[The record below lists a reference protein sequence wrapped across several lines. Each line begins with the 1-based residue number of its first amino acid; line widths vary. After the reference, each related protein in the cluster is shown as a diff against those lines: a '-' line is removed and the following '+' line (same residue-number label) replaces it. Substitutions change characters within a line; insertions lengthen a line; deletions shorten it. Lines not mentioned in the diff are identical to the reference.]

1 MDTLMMAD
9 PPTDSQASA
18 SGSGDLAPG
27 MVLDGRFELIDLV
40 ARSNMASI
48 FKAYDLK
55 AGEAVAIKAPLM
67 SVESDLGGYER
78 FQREEEI
85 GLTLDHPS
93 ILKFIKVDGKKSR
106 PYLVMEFI
114 EGEML
119 ADRMARIKPMPEN
132 DAARIVSGV
141 CDALDYLYRRGIVH
155 RDLKP
160 QNIILCRDGSL
171 RLIDFGLAR
180 TAKSRRLTFAGLTSV
195 MGTPDYIA
203 PEQVKGKRGDHQ
215 SDIYSLG
222 AILYEM
228 VTGSAPFD
236 GENPYII
243 MNVRLTG
250 DPQAP
255 RARNP
260 KLTPVMEEII
270 LHAME
275 RSPGQR
281 YLSALVMKRELDN
294 CHLVDLTNRHLR
306 LRAPRPWKSRLRLWQ
321 VIAVFVLLQ
330 VALFFALLLYFKS
343 HH

>member
-1 MDTLMMAD
+1 MVAE
-9 PPTDSQASA
+9 PPVPDCASA
-18 SGSGDLAPG
+18 GGELTPG

-55 AGEAVAIKAPLM
+55 TNEAVAIKAPLL

-78 FQREEEI
+78 FKREEEI

-93 ILKFIKVDGKKSR
+93 ILKFVKVGGEKSR
-106 PYLVMEFI
+106 PYIVMEFL
-114 EGEML
+114 EGETL
-119 ADRMARIKPMPEN
+119 TGRMARIKPMPESE
-132 DAARIVSGV
+132 AARIVSGV

-228 VTGSAPFD
+228 VTGTTPFE
-236 GENPYII
+236 GENPYVI
-243 MNVRLTG
+243 MNMRLTG

-255 RARNP
+255 RVLNP
-260 KLTPVMEEII
+260 RLTPVMEEII

-294 CHLVDLTNRHLR
+294 CHMVDLTNRHLR
-306 LRAPRPWKSRLRLWQ
+306 LREPQPWKKNLSLWKM
-321 VIAVFVLLQ
+321 IAGFVLLQ
-330 VALFFALLLYFKS
+330 AILFFALLLHFKS

>member
-1 MDTLMMAD
+1 METLMIAD
-9 PPTDSQASA
+9 PPSDGQASA
-18 SGSGDLAPG
+18 GGELTPG
-27 MVLDGRFELIDLV
+27 MVLDGRFDLIELV

-48 FKAYDLK
+48 FKAYDLETH
-55 AGEAVAIKAPLM
+55 EAVAIKVPLL

-78 FQREEEI
+78 FKREEEI
-85 GLTLDHPS
+85 GLSLDHPS
-93 ILKFIKVDGKKSR
+93 ILKFIKVEGEKSR
-106 PYLVMEFI
+106 RYIVMEFF
-114 EGEML
+114 EGETL
-119 ADRMARIKPMPEN
+119 AERMARIKPMPEN
-132 DAARIVSGV
+132 EAARIVSGV

-180 TAKSRRLTFAGLTSV
+180 AAKSRRLTFAGLTSV

-215 SDIYSLG
+215 SDVYSLG

-228 VTGSAPFD
+228 VTGTTPFE
-236 GENPYII
+236 GENPYVI
-243 MNVRLTG
+243 MNMRLTG

-255 RARNP
+255 RALNP
-260 KLTPVMEEII
+260 SLTPVMEEII

-275 RSPGQR
+275 RNPSQR

-294 CHLVDLTNRHLR
+294 CHMVDLTNRHLR
-306 LRAPRPWKSRLRLWQ
+306 LRAPQPWKTKLPLWKM
-321 VIAVFVLLQ
+321 IAGLVLLQ
-330 VALFFALLLYFKS
+330 VVLFFLLLLHFKS

>member
-1 MDTLMMAD
+1 MKTLMIAD
-9 PPTDSQASA
+9 PPSDGQASA
-18 SGSGDLAPG
+18 GGELTAG
-27 MVLDGRFELIDLV
+27 MVLDDRFDLIELV

-55 AGEAVAIKAPLM
+55 THEAVAIKAPLL

-78 FQREEEI
+78 FKREEEI
-85 GLTLDHPS
+85 GLSLDHPS
-93 ILKFIKVDGKKSR
+93 ILKFIKVEGEKSR
-106 PYLVMEFI
+106 RYIVMEFF
-114 EGEML
+114 EGETL
-119 ADRMARIKPMPEN
+119 AERMARIKPMPEN
-132 DAARIVSGV
+132 EAARIVSGV

-180 TAKSRRLTFAGLTSV
+180 AAKSRRLTFAGLTSV

-203 PEQVKGKRGDHQ
+203 PEQVKGRRGDHQ
-215 SDIYSLG
+215 SDVYSLG

-228 VTGSAPFD
+228 VTGTTPFE
-236 GENPYII
+236 GENPYVI
-243 MNVRLTG
+243 MNMRLTG

-255 RARNP
+255 RALNSS
-260 KLTPVMEEII
+260 LTPVMEEII

-275 RSPGQR
+275 RNPSQR

-294 CHLVDLTNRHLR
+294 CHMVDLTNRHLR
-306 LRAPRPWKSRLRLWQ
+306 LRAPQPWKTKLPFWKM
-321 VIAVFVLLQ
+321 IAGLVLLQ
-330 VALFFALLLYFKS
+330 VVLFFLLLLHFKS
-343 HH
+343 QH

>member
-1 MDTLMMAD
+1 MVAD
-9 PPTDSQASA
+9 PPSAGRASA
-18 SGSGDLAPG
+18 SGELTPG
-27 MVLDGRFELIDLV
+27 MVLDDRFDLIELV

-48 FKAYDLK
+48 FKAYDLQTH
-55 AGEAVAIKAPLM
+55 AAVAIKVPLL

-78 FQREEEI
+78 FRREEEI
-85 GLTLDHPS
+85 GLSLDHPS
-93 ILKFIKVDGKKSR
+93 ILKFIKVDSEKSR
-106 PYLVMEFI
+106 PYIVMEFF
-114 EGEML
+114 EGETL
-119 ADRMARIKPMPEN
+119 AERMARIKPMPEN
-132 DAARIVSGV
+132 EAARIVSGV

-180 TAKSRRLTFAGLTSV
+180 TAKSRRLTFAGFTSV

-215 SDIYSLG
+215 SDVYSLG

-228 VTGSAPFD
+228 VTGTTPFE
-236 GENPYII
+236 GENPYVI
-243 MNVRLTG
+243 MNMRLTG

-255 RARNP
+255 RALNP
-260 KLTPVMEEII
+260 SLTPTMEEII

-275 RSPGQR
+275 RSPNQR

-294 CHLVDLTNRHLR
+294 CHMVDLTNRHLR
-306 LRAPRPWKSRLRLWQ
+306 LRAPQPWKSNQSLWKM
-321 VIAVFVLLQ
+321 IAGFVLLQ
-330 VALFFALLLYFKS
+330 VILFFILLLHFKS

>member
-1 MDTLMMAD
+1 METLMIAD
-9 PPTDSQASA
+9 PPSHGQASA
-18 SGSGDLAPG
+18 SGELTPG
-27 MVLDGRFELIDLV
+27 MVLDDRFDLIELV

-55 AGEAVAIKAPLM
+55 THEAVAIKVPLL

-78 FQREEEI
+78 FKREEEI
-85 GLTLDHPS
+85 GLSLDHPS
-93 ILKFIKVDGKKSR
+93 ILRFTKVDGEKSR
-106 PYLVMEFI
+106 PYIVMEFF
-114 EGEML
+114 EGETL
-119 ADRMARIKPMPEN
+119 AERMARIKPMPEN
-132 DAARIVSGV
+132 EAARIVSGV

-180 TAKSRRLTFAGLTSV
+180 TAKSRRLTFAGFTSV

-215 SDIYSLG
+215 SDVYSLG

-228 VTGSAPFD
+228 VTGTTPFE
-236 GENPYII
+236 GENPYVI
-243 MNVRLTG
+243 MNMRLTG

-255 RARNP
+255 RTLNP
-260 KLTPVMEEII
+260 NLTPVMEEII
-270 LHAME
+270 LHALE

-294 CHLVDLTNRHLR
+294 CHMVDLTNRHLR
-306 LRAPRPWKSRLRLWQ
+306 LRKPQPWKNKLSLWKM
-321 VIAVFVLLQ
+321 IAGFVLLQ
-330 VALFFALLLYFKS
+330 AALFFLLLWHFQS
-343 HH
+343 QH

>member
-1 MDTLMMAD
+1 METLMVAEPPAD
-9 PPTDSQASA
+9 NGAPT
-18 SGSGDLAPG
+18 GGELAAG
-27 MVLDGRFELIDLV
+27 MLLDGRFELIDLV
-40 ARSNMASI
+40 ARSNMALI

-55 AGEAVAIKAPLM
+55 TGEPVAVKAPLL
-67 SVESDLGGYER
+67 SVESDVGGYER
-78 FQREEEI
+78 FQREQEI

-93 ILKFIKVDGKKSR
+93 ILKFIPVEGEKSR
-106 PYLVMEFI
+106 PYLVMEFL
-114 EGEML
+114 EGETL
-119 ADRMARIKPMPEN
+119 SERMARIKPMPEGE
-132 DAARIVSGV
+132 AARIVSGV

-195 MGTPDYIA
+195 LGTPDYIA
-203 PEQVKGKRGDHQ
+203 PEQVRGKRGDHQ
-215 SDIYSLG
+215 SDVYSLG

-228 VTGSAPFD
+228 VTGVPPFE
-236 GENPYII
+236 GENPYVI
-243 MNVRLTG
+243 MNMRLTG

-255 RARNP
+255 RALNP
-260 KLTPVMEEII
+260 RLTPVMEEII

-275 RSPGQR
+275 RSPSQR

-294 CHLVDLTNRHLR
+294 CHMVDLTNRHLR
-306 LRAPRPWKSRLRLWQ
+306 LRASQPWKSKLPLWKI
-321 VIAVFVLLQ
+321 IAGFVLLQ
-330 VALFFALLLYFKS
+330 AVLFFALLLHFQS

>member
-1 MDTLMMAD
+1 METLMMAD
-9 PPTDSQASA
+9 PPTDGQASA
-18 SGSGDLAPG
+18 GGELTPG
-27 MVLDGRFELIDLV
+27 VVLDGRFDLIDLV
-40 ARSNMASI
+40 SRSNMASI

-55 AGEAVAIKAPLM
+55 TSETVAIKAPLL

-78 FQREEEI
+78 FKREEEI
-85 GLTLDHPS
+85 GLTLGHPS
-93 ILKFIKVDGKKSR
+93 VLRFIEVDGEKSR
-106 PYLVMEFI
+106 PYIVMEFL
-114 EGEML
+114 EGETL
-119 ADRMARIKPMPEN
+119 AERMARVKPMPEN
-132 DAARIVSGV
+132 EAARIVSGV

-215 SDIYSLG
+215 SDVYSLG
-222 AILYEM
+222 AILYEL
-228 VTGSAPFD
+228 VTGTTPFE
-236 GENPYII
+236 GENPYVI
-243 MNVRLTG
+243 MNLRLTG

-255 RARNP
+255 RAVNP
-260 KLTPVMEEII
+260 NLTPVMEEII

-275 RSPGQR
+275 RNPSQR

-294 CHLVDLTNRHLR
+294 CHMVDLTNRHLR
-306 LRAPRPWKSRLRLWQ
+306 LRASRPWKSNLRFWKML
-321 VIAVFVLLQ
+321 VGFVLLQ
-330 VALFFALLLYFKS
+330 VILFFLLLLHFKS
-343 HH
+343 HP

>member
-1 MDTLMMAD
+1 METLMIAD
-9 PPTDSQASA
+9 PPTEGQASA
-18 SGSGDLAPG
+18 SGELTPG
-27 MVLDGRFELIDLV
+27 MVLDGRFDLIDLV
-40 ARSNMASI
+40 SRSNMAAI

-55 AGEAVAIKAPLM
+55 TGEAVAIKAPLL
-67 SVESDLGGYER
+67 SVESDLGGFER
-78 FQREEEI
+78 FKREEEI

-93 ILKFIKVDGKKSR
+93 VLKFIKVEGEKCR
-106 PYLVMEFI
+106 PYIVMEFL
-114 EGEML
+114 EGETL
-119 ADRMARIKPMPEN
+119 AERMARIKPMPE
-132 DAARIVSGV
+132 DEAARIVSGV
-141 CDALDYLYRRGIVH
+141 CDALNYLYRRGIVH

-215 SDIYSLG
+215 SDVYSLG

-228 VTGSAPFD
+228 VTGATPFE
-236 GENPYII
+236 GENPYVI
-243 MNVRLTG
+243 MNMRLTG

-255 RARNP
+255 RALNLH
-260 KLTPVMEEII
+260 LTPTMEEII

-281 YLSALVMKRELDN
+281 YLSALVMQRELDN
-294 CHLVDLTNRHLR
+294 CHMVDLTNRHLR
-306 LRAPRPWKSRLRLWQ
+306 LRAPQPWKNNLSLWKMT
-321 VIAVFVLLQ
+321 AGFVLLQ
-330 VALFFALLLYFKS
+330 AILFFLLLWHFKS
-343 HH
+343 R

>member
-1 MDTLMMAD
+1 METLMIAD
-9 PPTDSQASA
+9 PPVDGQASA
-18 SGSGDLAPG
+18 GGELAPG
-27 MVLDGRFELIDLV
+27 MVLDGRFDLIDLV
-40 ARSNMASI
+40 SRSNMASI

-55 AGEAVAIKAPLM
+55 TYEAVAIKAPLL

-78 FQREEEI
+78 FKREEEI
-85 GLTLDHPS
+85 GLSLDHPS
-93 ILKFIKVDGKKSR
+93 ILKFIKVDGEKSR
-106 PYLVMEFI
+106 PYLVMEFV
-114 EGEML
+114 EGETL
-119 ADRMARIKPMPEN
+119 AERMARIKPMPEN
-132 DAARIVSGV
+132 EAARIVSGV
-141 CDALDYLYRRGIVH
+141 CDGLDYLYRRGIVH

-180 TAKSRRLTFAGLTSV
+180 AVKSRRLTFVGLTSV

-203 PEQVKGKRGDHQ
+203 PEQVKGRRGDHQ
-215 SDIYSLG
+215 SDVYSLG

-228 VTGSAPFD
+228 VTGTPPFE
-236 GENPYII
+236 GENPYVI
-243 MNVRLTG
+243 MNMRLTG

-255 RARNP
+255 RALNP

-294 CHLVDLTNRHLR
+294 CHMVDLTNRCLR
-306 LRAPRPWKSRLRLWQ
+306 LHAPQPWKSNLRLWRM
-321 VIAVFVLLQ
+321 IAGFALLQ
-330 VALFFALLLYFKS
+330 VILFFLLLLHFKS
-343 HH
+343 SH

>member
-1 MDTLMMAD
+1 MVAESPVYDCA
-9 PPTDSQASA
+9 PA
-18 SGSGDLAPG
+18 GGDLAAG
-27 MVLDGRFELIDLV
+27 MLLDGRFELVDLV

-48 FKAYDLK
+48 FKAHDRK
-55 AGEAVAIKAPLM
+55 TGGTVAVKVPLV

-78 FQREEEI
+78 FQREQEI
-85 GLTLDHPS
+85 GLGLDHPS
-93 ILKFIKVDGKKSR
+93 ILKFIPVEGAKSR
-106 PYLVMEFI
+106 PYLVMEFL
-114 EGEML
+114 EGETL
-119 ADRMARIKPMPEN
+119 SERMARIKPMPESE
-132 DAARIVSGV
+132 AARIVSGV

-180 TAKSRRLTFAGLTSV
+180 SAKSRRLTFAGLTSV

-215 SDIYSLG
+215 SDVYSLG

-228 VTGSAPFD
+228 VTGVPPFE
-236 GENPYII
+236 GENPYVI
-243 MNVRLTG
+243 MNARLTG

-255 RARNP
+255 RALNP
-260 KLTPVMEEII
+260 RLTPVMEEII

-275 RSPGQR
+275 RSPSQR

-294 CHLVDLTNRHLR
+294 CHMVNLTNRHLR
-306 LRAPRPWKSRLRLWQ
+306 LRAPQPWKNSLPLWKMI
-321 VIAVFVLLQ
+321 VGFVLLQ
-330 VALFFALLLYFKS
+330 AILFFALLLHFKS